1 MSGQQQLAESKI
13 QRVRYMRR
21 EESRANLLDLK
32 DKARGREGWGGSAE
46 SRKGSPKVRNK
57 SYPLSNS
64 TVPCTILHFSFLGE
78 CPRKR

>member
-1 MSGQQQLAESKI
+1 MI
-13 QRVRYMRR
+13 
-21 EESRANLLDLK
+21 DLK
-32 DKARGREGWGGSAE
+32 DRARGREGWGGSAE

-64 TVPCTILHFSFLGE
+64 TVPCTILHISFLGE